1 MLTILFY
8 IFTGFLIYGLVKTF
22 IGAALVIGSIVKF
35 TIDDLSDKDKSENN
49 HSETLP

>member
-22 IGAALVIGSIVKF
+22 IGAALVTGSIIKVI
-35 TIDDLSDKDKSENN
+35 IDDSSDKDKSENN

>member
-8 IFTGFLIYGLVKTF
+8 ILTGFLIYGLVKTF
-22 IGAALVIGSIVKF
+22 IGAALVIGSIIKLI
-35 TIDDLSDKDKSENN
+35 IDDLSGKNKSEDT